1 MFDSSFSDSE
11 WHAILETYYAMFV
24 AGAVTRGGAQCGHSY
39 LSGGFVR
46 IPRIYQPISLASG
59 QVIELDAQATVHL
72 TKVLR
77 LRVGDALVVFN
88 GDGGEYAARV
98 SEVGRRAANV
108 EIGEHVDCSVESPLE
123 LVLLQGVSRGERMDY
138 TVQKAVELG
147 VSRIVPVM
155 TEHTVVNLKGDR
167 REKRRE
173 HWQSVVNSACEQS
186 GRNRVPLVSPITTF
200 PEAIKNVDTGSG
212 LKLVL
217 HHRAETDLG
226 VLPAPQGEVSL
237 LIGPEGGLSA
247 QEISAAEAIGF
258 IPLRLGPRVLRTE
271 TAAVAAM
278 SVLQW
283 QWGDFSVTN
292 GSAKG
297 GVE

>member
-1 MFDSSFSDSE
+1 M
-11 WHAILETYYAMFV
+11 
-24 AGAVTRGGAQCGHSY
+24 
-39 LSGGFVR
+39 R
-46 IPRIYQPISLASG
+46 IPRIYQPIPLNPG

-88 GDGGEYAARV
+88 GEERGEGRYGESNGESNGERGEAGEYTARV
-98 SEVGRRAANV
+98 SAVGRRSATI
-108 EIGEHVDCSVESPLE
+108 EIGDFVARSVESPLE
-123 LVLLQGVSRGERMDY
+123 LVLLQGISRGERMDY

-147 VSRIVPVM
+147 VSCIVPVT
-155 TEHTVVNLKGDR
+155 TERTVVNLKGDR
-167 REKRRE
+167 QARRCD

-186 GRNRVPLVSPITTF
+186 GRNRVPRVAEVTPFST
-200 PEAIKNVDTGSG
+200 AIKEASG

-226 VLPAPQGEVSL
+226 SLPVPQGPVNL

-247 QEISAAEAIGF
+247 QEIAAAEAAGF
-258 IPLRLGPRVLRTE
+258 VPLRLGPRVLRTE
-271 TAAVAAM
+271 TAALAAM

-283 QWGDFSVTN
+283 QWGDFSATGGTVTGN
-292 GSAKG
+292 A
-297 GVE
+297 E